1 MTGEMKQNAMKN
13 IIITYICIISVNENA
28 CKDTCARVIYV
39 MNGVIHQNDETYTT
53 MTVMTNDNKI
63 FTNRWRSSLK

>member
-1 MTGEMKQNAMKN
+1 
-13 IIITYICIISVNENA
+13 TYIWIISVNENA

-53 MTVMTNDNKI
+53 MTVTTNDNSILTK
-63 FTNRWRSSLK
+63 R

>member
-13 IIITYICIISVNENA
+13 IIITYIWIISVNENA

>member
-13 IIITYICIISVNENA
+13 IIITYIWIISVNEMHG
-28 CKDTCARVIYV
+28 ARVIYV

-63 FTNRWRSSLK
+63 LLTDGVVR